1 MNPEKRHLNITIYF
15 ICTSLFS
22 IFLCRVFFESID
34 NSTSI
39 DTIYAALL
47 IATYGVM
54 YQAPAILSYL
64 LLKHWHKIALY
75 IAATLSVASHL
86 FVFADSHLYDLYDF
100 HINGFVWNLLTTRGG
115 IDSLGADQTN
125 TLLIAG
131 YVTTL
136 AAVHLTALLLSHK
149 QRNAHIPVGSLLI
162 LLLAAT
168 MIERVAYG
176 YSHARLYAPVLNMS
190 NALPFYQ
197 PLTMNG
203 FLHHLGVDVT
213 KASKIE
219 IDESTNGVNYPKNP
233 IKLSKVDKP
242 LNIIILV
249 SESMRWDLLTTKTM
263 PNMTQFSQQAWNF
276 KQHYSGGNGTRQG
289 LFSLFYGLAGNN
301 WDSFLLANKGPVIF
315 DVLDDYEYQYFIYT
329 SAKFTY
335 PELDKTIFSNIPKEK
350 LIENDNGEPWQRDRE
365 NTTSLI
371 NDMQTRD
378 PSKPF
383 FGFAFYESTHARY
396 SFPENAALRPDYLK
410 SLDYA
415 GLSRK
420 ELAPNI
426 NGMKARYI
434 NAANGID
441 KQLQRVIGY
450 LTESGDIDNTLVIIT
465 GDHGEEFMERGRWGH
480 NSAFTDWQVRTPM
493 IVSIPNTSP
502 RVINQRTSH
511 MDVCSTILTR
521 LGVQNAVKDYSLG
534 TDLGNPVEHRN
545 IIVSSWT
552 DIGLINDFG
561 KLVIPF
567 KSTTQHENLAT
578 DINDNPVDSR
588 QLSSQM
594 QSIIFKTLADARYYK
609 M

>member
-1 MNPEKRHLNITIYF
+1 MKTYQNITIYF
-15 ICTSLFS
+15 IFTSLFS
-22 IFLCRVFFESID
+22 IFLCRDFFEPVER
-34 NSTSI
+34 STSI
-39 DTIYAALL
+39 DNIYAVL
-47 IATYGVM
+47 ILITYGVM
-54 YQAPAILSYL
+54 YQSPAILSYF
-64 LLKHWHKIALY
+64 LLKRWRKIGTY
-75 IAATLSVASHL
+75 IAVTLSVAGHL
-86 FVFADSHLYDLYDF
+86 FVFADSHLYDLYGF

-125 TLLIAG
+125 TLLIVG
-131 YVTTL
+131 YVSAL
-136 AAVHLTALLLSHK
+136 AAVHVSALLLSHR
-149 QRNAHIPVGSLLI
+149 QRNLNIPVGGMLAV
-162 LLLAAT
+162 LLLASLS
-168 MIERVAYG
+168 ERLIYG

-203 FLHHLGVDVT
+203 FLNHLGIDIM
-213 KASKIE
+213 KSSKIK
-219 IDESTNGVNYPKNP
+219 IDEAIGDIHYPKKP
-233 IKLSKVDKP
+233 IVLSKVEKP
-242 LNIIILV
+242 FNIVMLV
-249 SESMRWDLLTTKTM
+249 SESMRWDLLNETTM
-263 PNMTQFSQQAWNF
+263 PHMSQFSRQAWNF
-276 KQHYSGGNGTRQG
+276 NQHYSGGNGTRQG
-289 LFSLFYGLAGNN
+289 LFSLFYGLPGNN
-301 WDSFLLANKGPVIF
+301 WDAFLLANQGPVFF
-315 DVLDDYEYQYFIYT
+315 DVLDDYKYQYFIYT
-329 SAKFTY
+329 GAKFTY
-335 PELDKTIFSNIPKEK
+335 PELDKTIFKNIPKEK

-383 FGFAFYESTHARY
+383 FGFVFYESTHARY
-396 SFPENAALRPDYLK
+396 SFPESAVVRPNYLK

-426 NGMKARYI
+426 KGMKARYI

-441 KQLQRVIGY
+441 KQLQRVVEH
-450 LTESGDIDNTLVIIT
+450 LKQSGDIENTLIIIT

-493 IVSIPNTSP
+493 IVSIPNTLP
-502 RVINQRTSH
+502 RSIDQRTSH
-511 MDVCSTILTR
+511 MDVCSTVLSR
-521 LGVQNAVKDYSLG
+521 LGVQNTVKDYSLG
-534 TDLGNPVEHRN
+534 INFDNPVEHRN

-578 DINDNPVDSR
+578 DIDDNPVN
-588 QLSSQM
+588 SSQLLTKM
-594 QSIIFKTLADARYYK
+594 QSIVFDTLADTRYYK